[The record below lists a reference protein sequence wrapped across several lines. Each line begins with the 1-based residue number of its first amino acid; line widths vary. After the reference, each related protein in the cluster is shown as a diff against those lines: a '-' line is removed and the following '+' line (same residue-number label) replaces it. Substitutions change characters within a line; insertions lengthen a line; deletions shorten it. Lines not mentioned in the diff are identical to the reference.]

1 MRKSVCCAKAI
12 PELSDM
18 STNPPH
24 AVYNVKLSDILTRSI
39 IRVCPDA
46 VQASKIIDDIYKK
59 LEDI

>member
-1 MRKSVCCAKAI
+1 
-12 PELSDM
+12 M